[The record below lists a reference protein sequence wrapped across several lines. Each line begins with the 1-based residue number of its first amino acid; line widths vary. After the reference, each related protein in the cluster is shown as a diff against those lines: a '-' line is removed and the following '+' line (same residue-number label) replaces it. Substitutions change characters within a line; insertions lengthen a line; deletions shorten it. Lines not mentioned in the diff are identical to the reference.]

1 MNGRRESFLT
11 FSISK
16 GVELIPEKKRNE
28 TIRARVCV
36 ANVLTSDKRKG
47 KERKRRRKGRK
58 KGKRGGAY
66 ETKGDTLTAP

>member
-28 TIRARVCV
+28 TIRARACVC
-36 ANVLTSDKRKG
+36 G
-47 KERKRRRKGRK
+47 ERVN
-58 KGKRGGAY
+58 
-66 ETKGDTLTAP
+66 E